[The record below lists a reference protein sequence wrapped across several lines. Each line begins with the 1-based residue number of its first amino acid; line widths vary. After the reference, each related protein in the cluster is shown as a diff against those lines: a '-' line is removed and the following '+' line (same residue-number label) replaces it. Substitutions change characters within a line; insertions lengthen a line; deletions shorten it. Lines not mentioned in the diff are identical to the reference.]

1 MRNWKL
7 FTIVFFSCV
16 LKTWACGF
24 SPYGED
30 IRFSLFLPTYV
41 NVPGYESF
49 CYHSNLTSFEDS
61 KNIYPENVLDW
72 YGFTGEKVAIQHI
85 ASFLQESDYH
95 DLNEKSTNQF
105 VQFLYKNKQFNVL
118 NYLRNAKMAE
128 PFNSVLFDDDPWELQ
143 HQEIKSKRSLFI
155 KKLEA
160 ELQKEK
166 DAVLQKKYAFLII
179 RLAYYDG
186 DLHKIEN
193 LFETYFKTA
202 KKDYLYY
209 WSLYFYCFTS
219 KCTFVDIANVF
230 ENSVSKRYAS
240 YYYFKEQFN
249 FNEALNQAKN
259 NTEKATIYA
268 YASIQKV
275 DRNLEN
281 LKAIYKLNPVSKSLE
296 ALLLREINKLEDWI
310 YTPYYTNYL
319 PSTQYNLWGENVQKE
334 TMNTLFAR
342 SEKDRLYAKDVLS
355 FVKSANANKVND
367 PLLWKAAEIQLL
379 FMTKSYNECLNKI
392 AVFQKKH
399 PNEKVVEEL
408 MQIKALCLVAA
419 QKKGNTVVTKEIE
432 NIVLNQLFNVKFLF
446 ALGRE
451 LEYKDNFTDGLAL
464 ISYADKIADENNMY
478 YDKPFWRGNRLKTS
492 GNLDYFYSYF
502 DYLDFVFDTNQ
513 MQQVLN
519 NVNTKPTTPYYDKI
533 YSVLKTDYMKLNDLL
548 GTKFLRENNL
558 QQAYN
563 IFKAM
568 GDDYWEEN
576 YNAWE
581 RSSFDEGYYM
591 FDQNPFYDFKYT
603 PNFIPHKEK
612 FIVSKLS
619 VVDHLIKFEKLAND
633 NQNTDC
639 DYYYFI
645 IATCYYNMADEGNSW
660 MMRRFSSTR
669 SFGWGE
675 DYEKQSYIDE
685 VEYRNRLLAQKY
697 YKKAY
702 QNARNDKFKALCL
715 RMEEL
720 AFDGYPSK
728 FQKLKKEF
736 PEYYNDLSS
745 CYSLNEYFVVQ
756 KK

>member
-7 FTIVFFSCV
+7 FIIVFFSCV
-16 LKTWACGF
+16 AKTWACGF

-41 NVPGYESF
+41 NVQGYESF
-49 CYHSNLTSFEDS
+49 CYHSNSISFEDA
-61 KNIYPENVLDW
+61 KNVYSENVLDW

-85 ASFLQESDYH
+85 ASFFNENDYR
-95 DLNEKSTNQF
+95 DINEKSNNQF
-105 VQFLYKNKQFNVL
+105 IQFLYKNKKDNVL
-118 NYLRNAKMAE
+118 NYLSNAKKAE
-128 PFNSVLFDDDPWELQ
+128 PFNSVFFEDDPWELQ

-166 DAVLQKKYAFLII
+166 DAALQKKYAFLII

-186 DLHKIEN
+186 DLLKIEK
-193 LFETYFKTA
+193 LFDNYFKTA
-202 KKDYLYY
+202 TKNYLYY
-209 WSLYFYCFTS
+209 WSLYFYCFTN
-219 KCTFVDIANVF
+219 KATYIDVVNVF
-230 ENSVSKRYAS
+230 ENTTDKRYAS
-240 YYYFKEQFN
+240 YYYFNQQFHLN
-249 FNEALNQAKN
+249 KALSQAKN
-259 NTEKATIYA
+259 NVEKANVYA
-268 YASIQKV
+268 YASIQKL

-281 LKAIYKLNPVSKSLE
+281 LKAIYKLNPKSKSLD

-319 PSTQYNLWGENVQKE
+319 PSTQYDFWEDEQKE

-342 SEKDRLYAKDVLS
+342 SEKDRLYANEVLS
-355 FVKSANANKVND
+355 FVKNINTNQVNNQ
-367 PLLWKAAEIQLL
+367 LLWKAAEIQLL
-379 FMTKSYNECLNKI
+379 FMTNAYNECLQKI
-392 AVFQKKH
+392 AAFQKKY
-399 PNEKVVEEL
+399 PNEQVNEQL
-408 MQIKALCLVAA
+408 LQIKALCLVAV

-432 NIVLNQLFNVKFLF
+432 NIVLNQLLNVKFIF

-451 LEYKDNFTDGLAL
+451 LEYKENFTDGLAL
-464 ISYADKIADENNMY
+464 ISYTDKITYDNYNY
-478 YDKPFWRGNRLKTS
+478 YYTYWRGNRLKTS

-502 DYLDFVFDTNQ
+502 DYLDFVYDTNE
-513 MQQVLN
+513 MQKVLKN
-519 NVNTKPTTPYYDKI
+519 INTKPKSPYNDKI
-533 YSVLKTDYMKLNDLL
+533 YSVLKADFMKLSDLL

-563 IFKAM
+563 VFKAM
-568 GDDYWEEN
+568 GDNYWEEN

-603 PNFIPHKEK
+603 PSFIPHKEK

-633 NQNTDC
+633 SQNTNR

-645 IATCYYNMADEGNSW
+645 IATCYYNMAADGNSW

-669 SFGWGE
+669 SFGWNEGYIPE
-675 DYEKQSYIDE
+675 SYIDE

-720 AFDGYPSK
+720 AADGYPSK
-728 FQKLKKEF
+728 FEKLKKEF

-745 CYSLNEYFVVQ
+745 CYSLNDYFLTQ
-756 KK
+756 TK